1 MDHPPHGHE
10 ETSTESQADAG
21 LAIER
26 RWGGRDWA
34 TWGDAARGVGDTR
47 TSTTGPRGQETSTTI
62 LDWPKTT
69 SGARSDTATM
79 VVRMPT
85 TMESRAGRSLR
96 RWFASGAVGSAKANY
111 DGAPGGT
118 NNDGGSKPWRATRAP
133 HLCPRHGLGRGFGG
147 PVVGGGGRS
156 GSGGSR
162 GQGSVVHT
170 NKRTSKSVSRILL
183 ARPPHTSS
191 FSIKITKTKRAH
203 QLKKKLKLK

>member
-1 MDHPPHGHE
+1 MGRRSTGGGGHSHIYDGP
-10 ETSTESQADAG
+10 TGAG
-21 LAIER
+21 NFYDDP
-26 RWGGRDWA
+26 G
-34 TWGDAARGVGDTR
+34 
-47 TSTTGPRGQETSTTI
+47 
-62 LDWPKTT
+62 WPKAT
-69 SGARSDTATM
+69 SGARGETTTM

-85 TMESRAGRSLR
+85 TMEPRAGRSLR
-96 RWFASGAVGSAKANY
+96 RWFAPGALGPAKANY

-170 NKRTSKSVSRILL
+170 NKRTSKSLCRSFWHVHHTPLL
-183 ARPPHTSS
+183 YTPGVDPTLTLGFYHFNEFSS
-191 FSIKITKTKRAH
+191 CK
-203 QLKKKLKLK
+203 

>member
-1 MDHPPHGHE
+1 MASLGVVM
-10 ETSTESQADAG
+10 
-21 LAIER
+21 
-26 RWGGRDWA
+26 
-34 TWGDAARGVGDTR
+34 AAQPEIASPRPDP
-47 TSTTGPRGQETSTTI
+47 TGPRGQETSTTI
-62 LDWPKTT
+62 PGWPKTT
-69 SGARSDTATM
+69 SGARGETTTM

-85 TMESRAGRSLR
+85 TMEPRAGRSLR
-96 RWFASGAVGSAKANY
+96 RWFAPGALGPAKANY

-191 FSIKITKTKRAH
+191 F
-203 QLKKKLKLK
+203 